1 MKTTAKT
8 SSKESLISFDP
19 LCPLVGY
26 RDKSGFSLI
35 SEKLNYQDVLNFLCD
50 NFGEGNLINGAMEN
64 DNWSI
69 REGYRY
75 ASDYEKV
82 KPRGIRLI
90 AFDKKIIDDIFENFG
105 INISL
110 DNTNTIE
117 HYITEAITP
126 ILFSKI
132 TAKQIRKLQHL
143 IATKLN
149 MLGHKIQWYNI
160 NYNWDTQ
167 IVNFNIKNTECS
179 IRI

>member
-19 LCPLVGY
+19 ICPLVGY

-75 ASDYEKV
+75 FGPYEDIPPK
-82 KPRGIRLI
+82 GFRLI
-90 AFDKKIIDDIFENFG
+90 VFDKKIIDGIFEKFG
-105 INISL
+105 INIPL

-117 HYITEAITP
+117 HYIAEAISP
-126 ILFSKI
+126 LLFSKI
-132 TAKQIRKLQHL
+132 TSKRIRKLQHL

-149 MLGHKIQWYNI
+149 MLGHNVQWYDI
-160 NYNWDTQ
+160 DYNWDTQ
-167 IVNFNIKNTECS
+167 IVNFNIKDTEFS